1 VVDRLNA
8 ERLGV
13 ELRPATA
20 DDGELLRAVYRSTR
34 EEELGLTPWSDEEK
48 AAFLEMQFT
57 AQDTYY
63 RQIHPDGRY
72 LVILRNGTPVGR
84 LYLVR
89 LEAELRIVDIAILP
103 QHRGDGIGTALLEDV
118 IAEADEEGIGVSL
131 HVEPWNP
138 ARRLYERHGFVSV
151 EPRGIYELWERPAR
165 QLKTAS

>member
-1 VVDRLNA
+1 MA
-8 ERLGV
+8 TSLGV
-13 ELRPATA
+13 ELRPVTSA
-20 DDGELLRAVYRSTR
+20 DGKLLREVYRSTR
-34 EEELGLTPWSDEEK
+34 EEELALTPWSEDQK

-72 LVILRNGTPVGR
+72 LVILRHGAPVGR

-89 LEAELRIVDIAILP
+89 LEDALRIVDIAILP
-103 QHRGDGIGTALLEDV
+103 EHRGAGIGTALLEEV
-118 IAEADEEGIGVSL
+118 IAEADEAGIAVSL

-138 ARRLYERHGFVSV
+138 AKRLYERHGFVSV
-151 EPRGIYELWERPAR
+151 EVRGVYEFMERPAR